1 MKKLLAILLSACML
15 LTLAACSSTGSTADT
30 ASTASDNSTSSTPS
44 TASDASDSSVD
55 KKPGEGTS
63 KVGIVLGGSKD
74 DYGFNFGFYQLA
86 QRIESEL
93 GVEVVLKESVPQ
105 NSEVEGV
112 IEELISQGCGVI
124 IPTQFGYLEYSKNVA
139 NRHPEVAFYSIP
151 LTDYAGD
158 NFSVLHGTIQDIW
171 YLEGVLAGLYTE
183 TNNIGFVASIP
194 IPDVIVA
201 IDAFTLGAQSVNEDV
216 AVNVVFTGSWDDTG
230 LQTTSCNQL
239 INDGADIIAPFQDT
253 IKTIVE
259 ICAANGIHCF
269 GCNSDAYE
277 LDPETWLSA
286 CVNSP
291 EGWLEYIKKAI
302 DGEYETVSV
311 IGSMDV
317 GLEDLGT
324 YGDSVSEE
332 IRSQVEAVKQQIL
345 DGTFHVF
352 EGPVYD
358 QNGNEVI
365 ASGVVP
371 TFEEINNF
379 NFLVQGVNGSLN

>member
-1 MKKLLAILLSACML
+1 MKKLLAILLSVCL
-15 LTLAACSSTGSTADT
+15 LLALVACSSNTAGSDSA
-30 ASTASDNSTSSTPS
+30 PS
-44 TASDASDSSVD
+44 AASDSAAPDSSAD

-93 GVEVVLKESVPQ
+93 GVAVVLKENVPQ

-151 LTDYAGD
+151 LTDYVGD

-171 YLEGVLAGLYTE
+171 YLEGVLAGLYTK
-183 TNNIGFVASIP
+183 TNTIGFVASIP

-259 ICAANGIHCF
+259 ICAANGIHCS

-332 IRSQVEAVKQQIL
+332 IRSQVDAVKQQIL

-358 QNGNEVI
+358 QDGNEVI
-365 ASGVVP
+365 AAGVVP

-379 NFLVQGVNGSLN
+379 NFLVQGVNGSSN

>member
-15 LTLAACSSTGSTADT
+15 LTLAACSSTGSTAGT
-30 ASTASDNSTSSTPS
+30 ASTASDNSTSS

-216 AVNVVFTGSWDDTG
+216 AVNVVFTGSWDDT
-230 LQTTSCNQL
+230 
-239 INDGADIIAPFQDT
+239 DR
-253 IKTIVE
+253 K
-259 ICAANGIHCF
+259 
-269 GCNSDAYE
+269 
-277 LDPETWLSA
+277 
-286 CVNSP
+286 
-291 EGWLEYIKKAI
+291 
-302 DGEYETVSV
+302 SV
-311 IGSMDV
+311 V
-317 GLEDLGT
+317 
-324 YGDSVSEE
+324 
-332 IRSQVEAVKQQIL
+332 
-345 DGTFHVF
+345 
-352 EGPVYD
+352 
-358 QNGNEVI
+358 
-365 ASGVVP
+365 
-371 TFEEINNF
+371 
-379 NFLVQGVNGSLN
+379 

>member
-15 LTLAACSSTGSTADT
+15 LTLAACSSTSGT
-30 ASTASDNSTSSTPS
+30 ASTASDNSTSSTSS
-44 TASDASDSSVD
+44 TPSDASDSSVD

-358 QNGNEVI
+358 
-365 ASGVVP
+365 
-371 TFEEINNF
+371 
-379 NFLVQGVNGSLN
+379 FLVQGVNGSLN

>member
-1 MKKLLAILLSACML
+1 M
-15 LTLAACSSTGSTADT
+15 
-30 ASTASDNSTSSTPS
+30 
-44 TASDASDSSVD
+44 
-55 KKPGEGTS
+55 
-63 KVGIVLGGSKD
+63 
-74 DYGFNFGFYQLA
+74 
-86 QRIESEL
+86 
-93 GVEVVLKESVPQ
+93 
-105 NSEVEGV
+105 
-112 IEELISQGCGVI
+112 
-124 IPTQFGYLEYSKNVA
+124 
-139 NRHPEVAFYSIP
+139 
-151 LTDYAGD
+151 
-158 NFSVLHGTIQDIW
+158 
-171 YLEGVLAGLYTE
+171 
-183 TNNIGFVASIP
+183 
-194 IPDVIVA
+194 
-201 IDAFTLGAQSVNEDV
+201 NEDV

-230 LQTTSCNQL
+230 LQTTGCNQL

-332 IRSQVEAVKQQIL
+332 IRSQVDAVKQQIL

>member
-15 LTLAACSSTGSTADT
+15 LTLAACSSTGSTAGT
-30 ASTASDNSTSSTPS
+30 ASTASDNSTSS

-158 NFSVLHGTIQDIW
+158 LNHK
-171 YLEGVLAGLYTE
+171 
-183 TNNIGFVASIP
+183 
-194 IPDVIVA
+194 
-201 IDAFTLGAQSVNEDV
+201 AQ
-216 AVNVVFTGSWDDTG
+216 
-230 LQTTSCNQL
+230 
-239 INDGADIIAPFQDT
+239 
-253 IKTIVE
+253 
-259 ICAANGIHCF
+259 
-269 GCNSDAYE
+269 
-277 LDPETWLSA
+277 
-286 CVNSP
+286 
-291 EGWLEYIKKAI
+291 
-302 DGEYETVSV
+302 
-311 IGSMDV
+311 
-317 GLEDLGT
+317 
-324 YGDSVSEE
+324 
-332 IRSQVEAVKQQIL
+332 
-345 DGTFHVF
+345 
-352 EGPVYD
+352 
-358 QNGNEVI
+358 
-365 ASGVVP
+365 
-371 TFEEINNF
+371 
-379 NFLVQGVNGSLN
+379 

>member
-1 MKKLLAILLSACML
+1 MKKLLAILLCVCML
-15 LTLAACSSTGSTADT
+15 LALAACGA
-30 ASTASDNSTSSTPS
+30 ASTATDASS
-44 TASDASDSSVD
+44 SDASSNSTNSDASVSSTDS
-55 KKPGEGTS
+55 KPGEGTS

-74 DYGFNFGFYQLA
+74 DNGFNFGFYQLA
-86 QRIESEL
+86 QRIASEL

-151 LTDYAGD
+151 LTDYVGD

-183 TNNIGFVASIP
+183 TNNIGFIASIP

-201 IDAFTLGAQSVNEDV
+201 IDAFTLGAQSVNEAV
-216 AVNVVFTGSWDDTG
+216 SVNVVFTGSWDDTG
-230 LQTTSCNQL
+230 LQKTSCTQL

-291 EGWLEYIKKAI
+291 DGWLTYIKKAI
-302 DGEYETVSV
+302 DGAYETVCIV
-311 IGSMDV
+311 GSMDV
-317 GLEDLGT
+317 GLEALGT

-332 IRSQVEAVKQQIL
+332 IRAQVDAVKQQIL

-352 EGPVYD
+352 KGPVYD
-358 QNGNEVI
+358 QDGNEVV
-365 ASGVVP
+365 AAGVIP
-371 TFEEINNF
+371 SFEEINNF
-379 NFLVQGVNGSLN
+379 NFLVKGVNGSLN

>member
-1 MKKLLAILLSACML
+1 MKKLLAILLCVCML
-15 LTLAACSSTGSTADT
+15 LALAACGA
-30 ASTASDNSTSSTPS
+30 ASTATDASS
-44 TASDASDSSVD
+44 SDASSNSTNSDASVSSTDS
-55 KKPGEGTS
+55 KPGEGTS

-151 LTDYAGD
+151 LTDYVGD

-183 TNNIGFVASIP
+183 TNNIGFIASIP

-201 IDAFTLGAQSVNEDV
+201 IDAFTLGAQSVNEAV
-216 AVNVVFTGSWDDTG
+216 SVNVVFTGSWDDTG
-230 LQTTSCNQL
+230 LQKTSCTQL

-291 EGWLEYIKKAI
+291 DGWLTYIKKAI
-302 DGEYETVSV
+302 DGAYETVCIV
-311 IGSMDV
+311 GSMDV
-317 GLEDLGT
+317 GLEALGT

-332 IRSQVEAVKQQIL
+332 IRAQVDAVKQQIL

-352 EGPVYD
+352 
-358 QNGNEVI
+358 
-365 ASGVVP
+365 
-371 TFEEINNF
+371 
-379 NFLVQGVNGSLN
+379 